1 MTDDA
6 AAVRPP
12 ERVAAVEA
20 YGLRRSFVQGGES
33 VEVLD
38 IAALCIPAGAIYGLA
53 GPSGCG
59 KTTLLHLCAGLLP
72 PSAGEL
78 QVLGTELP
86 LLPQHARDRFRARH
100 VGYVFQRFNLIP
112 AVSAIE
118 NVLLPMGFANVLP
131 VAQRRERAETLLRR
145 VGLGHRLHHR
155 PAALSHGEQ
164 QRVGIAR
171 ALANRPALLLADEPT
186 ASLEAGRS
194 DAVLELLIEVASEAG
209 AALLIASH
217 DARVLARLEH
227 VLQMPVFN
235 GVAPAP
241 S

>member
-1 MTDDA
+1 M
-6 AAVRPP
+6 
-12 ERVAAVEA
+12 
-20 YGLRRSFVQGGES
+20 
-33 VEVLD
+33 
-38 IAALCIPAGAIYGLA
+38 
-53 GPSGCG
+53 
-59 KTTLLHLCAGLLP
+59 
-72 PSAGEL
+72 
-78 QVLGTELP
+78 
-86 LLPQHARDRFRARH
+86 
-100 VGYVFQRFNLIP
+100 
-112 AVSAIE
+112 
-118 NVLLPMGFANVLP
+118 LP

-217 DARVLARLEH
+217 DARVLGRLEH

>member
-1 MTDDA
+1 M
-6 AAVRPP
+6 
-12 ERVAAVEA
+12 
-20 YGLRRSFVQGGES
+20 QGGEP

-38 IAALCIPAGAIYGLA
+38 IAALCIPPGAIYGLA

-59 KTTLLHLCAGLLP
+59 KTTLLHLCAGLLQ

-78 QVLGTELP
+78 RVLGTAVS
-86 LLPQHARDRFRARH
+86 LLPQHERDRFRARH
-100 VGYVFQRFNLIP
+100 VGYVFQSFNLIP
-112 AVSAIE
+112 ALSAVE
-118 NVLLPMGFANVLP
+118 NVLLPMGFADV
-131 VAQRRERAETLLRR
+131 VAGAQRRGRAEMLLRR

-171 ALANRPALLLADEPT
+171 ALANQPALLLADEPT

-194 DAVLELLIEVASEAG
+194 DAVLELLIEMATETG
-209 AALLIASH
+209 AALLLASH
-217 DARVLARLEH
+217 DARVLARLDH
-227 VLQMPVFN
+227 VLQMAVFN

-241 S
+241 A

>member
-1 MTDDA
+1 LTFA
-6 AAVRPP
+6 AAVQPP
-12 ERVAAVEA
+12 GRVAAVEA
-20 YGLRRSFVQGGES
+20 FALRRSFVQGGES

-38 IAALCIPAGAIYGLA
+38 IATLSIPPGAIYGLA

-59 KTTLLHLCAGLLP
+59 KTTLLHLCAGLLQ
-72 PSAGEL
+72 PSAGAL
-78 QVLGTELP
+78 RVLGTAVSLM
-86 LLPQHARDRFRARH
+86 PQRERDRFRARH
-100 VGYVFQRFNLIP
+100 VGYVFQSFNLIP
-112 AVSAIE
+112 ALSAIE
-118 NVLLPMGFANVLP
+118 NVLLPMGFADAVP
-131 VAQRRERAETLLRR
+131 AVQRRTRAETLLRR

-171 ALANRPALLLADEPT
+171 ALANQPELLLADEPT
-186 ASLEAGRS
+186 ASLEAARS
-194 DAVLELLIEVASEAG
+194 DAVLDLLIEVATETG
-209 AALLIASH
+209 AALLLASH

-241 S
+241 P